1 MMLAPGSLVWRT
13 VQMESFFPY
22 IFVRQAQHE
31 DNEWFSETSIL
42 WLATDVIALC
52 EDIQVDP
59 ARRIEEMAVFFQGRG
74 DAKKGWNWI
83 GIDEV
88 WSATSR
94 NGGEYSP
101 VYLSKTGDYIDA
113 LGQPISAATI
123 ELQKK
128 LYVAPTER
136 V

>member
-22 IFVRQAQHE
+22 IFVRQAQQE
-31 DNEWFSETSIL
+31 DCEWFSETSIL

-59 ARRIEEMAVFFQGRG
+59 TRRIEEMAVFFQGRG
-74 DAKKGWNWI
+74 DAKKAWNWI

-94 NGGEYSP
+94 NGAEYSP

>member
-1 MMLAPGSLVWRT
+1 
-13 VQMESFFPY
+13 MESFFPY
-22 IFVRQAQHE
+22 IFVRQAQLE
-31 DNEWFSETSIL
+31 DSEWFSETSIL

-59 ARRIEEMAVFFQGRG
+59 TRRIEEMAVFFQGRG

-88 WSATSR
+88 WSATAR
-94 NGGEYSP
+94 NGGENSP
-101 VYLSKTGDYIDA
+101 VYLSKNGDYIDA
-113 LGQPISAATI
+113 LGQTISAVTI
-123 ELQKK
+123 KLQKK